1 MINLSAARFGLW
13 FRPPVG
19 PGIPLIGSCDI
30 MPTYQLDSTT
40 GILPELGTGG
50 TSTILVSSNYM
61 NYTVNGRQVNATG
74 TVSAGFSNG
83 GALGSGLTTTPV
95 PVGIKFDPNG
105 ASSYDNNDYIGTTYP
120 RYESYGFLVNNNTYI
135 GGSNDVLPFPNNKA
149 NLTEAQAQ
157 TRSYDLSSNSLKH
170 VVVKRGNSQIGYVV
184 VQYQTYPGEPVIR
197 MKMSY
202 YNTTSST
209 VSLRAFRG
217 VKPFMF
223 GSVPPKTRHSSELIT
238 ANYFSDRIMGI
249 YCPGNGFVH
258 NCASADPG
266 ATNNTLVNLQSNT
279 VTGSAMYAVW
289 TFDNVPSR
297 GIRSV
302 CCYYIF
308 GRTLS
313 DITNSIG

>member
-30 MPTYQLDSTT
+30 MPTYQLDSNT
-40 GILPELGTGG
+40 GTLPELGIGG
-50 TSTILVSSNYM
+50 LSTIGVSSNYM
-61 NYTVNGRQVNATG
+61 SYSVNGRQVNAAG
-74 TVSAGFSNG
+74 TTTAGSNG
-83 GALGSGLTTTPV
+83 GALGTGLMTTPV

-105 ASSYDNNDYIGTTYP
+105 AGSYDNNDYIGTTYP

-135 GGSNDVLPFPNNKA
+135 GGSNDVLPFPSNKP
-149 NLTEAQAQ
+149 NLTETQAS

-170 VVVKRGNSQIGYVV
+170 VVVKRGNLQVGYVV

-202 YNTTSST
+202 YNTTSSL

-223 GSVPPKTRHSSELIT
+223 GSVPPKIRHSSELIT

-249 YCPGNGFVH
+249 YCPGNGFMH

-266 ATNNTLVNLQSNT
+266 ATNNTLINLQSNT

-289 TFDNVPSR
+289 TFDNVPSGR
-297 GIRSV
+297 IRSV